1 MFRFRILGYPA
12 VHDNTWRP
20 WLQVSGV
27 SKFISV
33 VVVLYNQNALN
44 STDPCEKDGVR
55 DYVVELNDVVEL
67 N

>member
-1 MFRFRILGYPA
+1 M
-12 VHDNTWRP
+12 
-20 WLQVSGV
+20 